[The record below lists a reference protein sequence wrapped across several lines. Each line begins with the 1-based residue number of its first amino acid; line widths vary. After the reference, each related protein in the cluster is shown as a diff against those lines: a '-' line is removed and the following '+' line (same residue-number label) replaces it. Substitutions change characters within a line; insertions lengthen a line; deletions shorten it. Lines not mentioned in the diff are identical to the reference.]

1 MWVESDA
8 ECTKNPQQMH
18 QRGQGE
24 DTEEGFVASVGG
36 RQWYVLLACVHVARD
51 CCFCVVCRIRIFHQ
65 VAQASTRLFLSGFP
79 AITIRSDPSGMCGGV
94 GYFRKAVIRVRPTP
108 QRARS

>member
-1 MWVESDA
+1 VWVESDA
-8 ECTKNPQQMH
+8 ECTKNPQQMQ

-51 CCFCVVCRIRIFHQ
+51 LVSASCVAYAYFIRLHRRAHACF
-65 VAQASTRLFLSGFP
+65 FLDFRQ
-79 AITIRSDPSGMCGGV
+79 IRSDPSGMCGGV
-94 GYFRKAVIRVRPTP
+94 GYFRRAVIRVGPKL